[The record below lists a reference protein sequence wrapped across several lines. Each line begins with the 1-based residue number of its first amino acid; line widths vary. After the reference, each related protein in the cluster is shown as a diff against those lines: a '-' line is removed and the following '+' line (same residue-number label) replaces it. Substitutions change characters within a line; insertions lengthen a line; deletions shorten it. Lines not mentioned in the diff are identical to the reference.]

1 MVEDYGKNVR
11 SPPRELD
18 GSRGR
23 LKGLPD
29 LSVITSAL
37 TAVKTATEIASFFRQ
52 SDFSLQKA
60 KTKDMIADLL
70 NALADAKISI
80 AEARTLIEEKERE
93 INELRAA
100 LELSKKLVRHR
111 DAYFE
116 TDSNGNPIGD
126 PYCIRCWE
134 ADHRAIHL
142 VTSGAGWRS
151 CPECRRDYRA
161 HSVSL
166 A

>member
-1 MVEDYGKNVR
+1 MSDF
-11 SPPRELD
+11 
-18 GSRGR
+18 
-23 LKGLPD
+23 
-29 LSVITSAL
+29 SVITSAL
-37 TAVKTATEIASFFRQ
+37 TAIKIATEIASSIRQ
-52 SDFSLQKA
+52 GNLSLEKA
-60 KTKDMIADLL
+60 KTKDMMADLV
-70 NALADAKISI
+70 NALADAKLSI
-80 AEARTLIEEKERE
+80 AEAKTLLEEKERE
-93 INELRAA
+93 I
-100 LELSKKLVRHR
+100 SKLKASLNLGMKLVRHK